1 MVRRICRSWVV
12 LAFLT
17 AVVPAP
23 LLGQTP
29 AEKEY
34 KAKVLALSQRID
46 ALIAAKWKEAG
57 TRDSEILDALND
69 EIVEIEI
76 KRLAR

>member
-1 MVRRICRSWVV
+1 ME
-12 LAFLT
+12 ATFETELT
-17 AVVPAP
+17 
-23 LLGQTP
+23 
-29 AEKEY
+29 E
-34 KAKVLALSQRID
+34 
-46 ALIAAKWKEAG
+46 LIAKWKEAG